1 MSKVNIDADA
11 KKSIGFLES
20 INQELKSTPFE
31 LAYRALNELLIA
43 VVCFNPDNQISLQ
56 AVWDDFLMTK
66 VLPRIEGDSEKL
78 QDDGE
83 HSLLNKLEAILAS
96 QLDEIWSDDKKR
108 PDLLRENI
116 SGDELLVQC
125 RSKKKINWMKKRLND
140 SGFTSFWP

>member
-1 MSKVNIDADA
+1 
-11 KKSIGFLES
+11 
-20 INQELKSTPFE
+20 
-31 LAYRALNELLIA
+31 